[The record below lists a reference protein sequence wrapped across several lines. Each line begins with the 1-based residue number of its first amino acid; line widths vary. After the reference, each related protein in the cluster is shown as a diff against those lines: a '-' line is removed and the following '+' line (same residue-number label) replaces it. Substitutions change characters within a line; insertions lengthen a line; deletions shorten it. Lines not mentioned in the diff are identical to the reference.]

1 MSEEEKKEL
10 TLYDYIDKA
19 EPKFEHAPVGML
31 FEQEKSYAVQ
41 LFAANPY
48 LEQVARQSPISL
60 LSAMANVA
68 SIGLSLNPAKKQAYL
83 VPRGGKI
90 CLDPSYMGMCDL
102 AIQSGTLEFVQAKAV
117 YKNDTYINN
126 GVDDKPSH
134 SFDAFGDRG
143 EVVGFYC
150 VAKTVHGAYLTT
162 EMSKAETDDI
172 MNRSESGK
180 KKVGPWMTDYIQ
192 MALKTVIRQAF
203 KLWPK
208 TEKLDRMAQAVELSN
223 ENEAFEPLVTSPEL
237 GDYSTEQKEYF
248 DKLIENNDSVGMFCF
263 VNTLDEGVRTSLY
276 NSFKQGTI
284 TKYKAFVSKM
294 EMEGHGKMADIKIV
308 IEEAAEANDDLAV
321 KELVEDMTQEAVD
334 YLLNNVSDDAAAFI
348 RDCQKEVSA

>member
-1 MSEEEKKEL
+1 MSEEQKQEL

-19 EPKFEHAPVGML
+19 ESKFEHAPAGML

-41 LFAANPY
+41 LFAANEY
-48 LEQVARQSPISL
+48 LEKVARQSPISL

-102 AIQSGTLEFVQAKAV
+102 AIQSGTLEFVQAKTV
-117 YKNDTYINN
+117 YANDEYVNR
-126 GVDDKPSH
+126 GVDEKPAH
-134 SFDAFGDRG
+134 SFNAFRDRG
-143 EVVGFYC
+143 DVVGFYC

-162 EMSKAETDDI
+162 EMSKAETDEI

-180 KKVGPWMTDYIQ
+180 KKKGPWMTDYNE
-192 MALKTVIRQAF
+192 MAKKTVIRQAF

-223 ENEAFEPLVTSPEL
+223 QNEEFEPLTSSPEL
-237 GDYSTEQKEYF
+237 QEYSEEQKKYF
-248 DKLIENNDSVGMFCF
+248 DSLIETSDAIGMFCF
-263 VNTLDEGVRTSLY
+263 IKQIDSGVYMSLY
-276 NSFKQGTI
+276 NSFSKDI
-284 TKYKAFVSKM
+284 TKYKRIIGDLERSGSAQ
-294 EMEGHGKMADIKIV
+294 I
-308 IEEAAEANDDLAV
+308 IECIEQINESASTGDDLGV
-321 KELVEDMTQEAVD
+321 KEIIEDLQQPAITYIIEK
-334 YLLNNVSDDAAAFI
+334 SDEETRAFI
-348 RDCQKEVSA
+348 QECLKEQAA

>member
-1 MSEEEKKEL
+1 MSDEEKQL
-10 TLYDYIDKA
+10 TVYDYIDKA
-19 EPKFEHAPVGML
+19 ESKFDHAPVGML

-41 LFAANPY
+41 LFAANDY
-48 LEQVARQSPISL
+48 LEKVARQSPISL

-102 AIQSGTLEFVQAKAV
+102 AIQSGTLEFVQAKTV
-117 YKNDTYINN
+117 YANDHYINN

-150 VAKTVHGAYLTT
+150 VAKTVVGAYLTT
-162 EMSKAETDDI
+162 EMRKSETDEI
-172 MNRSESGK
+172 MKRSESGK
-180 KKVGPWMTDYIQ
+180 KQKGPWMTDYNE
-192 MALKTVIRQAF
+192 MAKKTVIRQAF

-223 ENEAFEPLVTSPEL
+223 QNEEFEPLVTSPDL
-237 GDYSTEQKEYF
+237 QQYSEEQKKYF
-248 DKLIENNDSVGMFCF
+248 DQLIEKSDAIGMFCF
-263 VNTLDEGVRTSLY
+263 IQQIGAGVYMSLY
-276 NSFKQGTI
+276 NSFDKDI
-284 TKYKAFVSKM
+284 TKYKRIIGDLERVGSAQARECKEEV
-294 EMEGHGKMADIKIV
+294 
-308 IEEAAEANDDLAV
+308 EAAARLGDDLGV
-321 KELVEDMTQEAVD
+321 NEILEDLSQEAV
-334 YLLNNVSDDAAAFI
+334 AFI
-348 RDCQKEVSA
+348 VDNTDDETRQFIQKCQQVEAA

>member
-1 MSEEEKKEL
+1 MSQEEKKEL
-10 TLYDYIDKA
+10 TVYDYIDKA
-19 EPKFEHAPVGML
+19 ESKFEHAPLGML

-41 LFAANPY
+41 LFAANDY
-48 LEQVARQSPISL
+48 LEKVARQSPISL

-150 VAKTVHGAYLTT
+150 VAKTVLGAYLTT
-162 EMSKAETDDI
+162 EMSKADTDGI

-180 KKVGPWMTDYIQ
+180 KKVGPWMTDYVQ

-203 KLWPK
+203 KMWPK
-208 TEKLDRMAQAVELSN
+208 TEKLDRMALAVELSN
-223 ENEAFEPLVTSPEL
+223 ENEEFEPLTTSPDLQQYTE
-237 GDYSTEQKEYF
+237 EQKKYF
-248 DKLIENNDSVGMFCF
+248 DNLIERSDAIGMFCF
-263 VNTLDEGVRTSLY
+263 IQQIGAGVYMSLY
-276 NSFKQGTI
+276 NSFDKDI
-284 TKYKAFVSKM
+284 TKYKRIIGDLERDGSAQTKECKEQV
-294 EMEGHGKMADIKIV
+294 
-308 IEEAAEANDDLAV
+308 EESARKEDDLGV
-321 KELVEDMTQEAVD
+321 NEVLTDLSQEAV
-334 YLLNNVSDDAAAFI
+334 AFI
-348 RDCQKEVSA
+348 TDNTDDETRQFIQKCQKELAA